1 MTLLRY
7 ARLLAQGSVILV
19 ITLLLTEGAFRIFHQ
34 IRPSFIFSSGSYQ
47 QFRPPPFSKDYG
59 FRLNSL
65 GFKDLEPDPS
75 HTGPRVVALGDSFA
89 YGVVPYDSNYLTL
102 LDELLDTEKESV
114 EVVNMGIPRLD
125 VKDYQQ
131 LLVDEALALEP
142 DLVVIGFFAGNDFHI
157 RPRNEA
163 RHRWLVADFFRYLFV
178 ILPKQRVGF
187 HPTDYHDN
195 QPTFLEEVFLELRAG
210 AAQQFLP
217 SSRMMERNLPAIVSI
232 FGEMQAAAQRQGCRF
247 LVTLLPDELQV
258 DRDLQERIAAK
269 IGFEGHIPWERPN
282 TELAQALE
290 DAGIPVLD
298 LLPAFV
304 AAGRH
309 ERLYKPRDT
318 HWNRAGNRLAAET
331 IARHLIRSEVLD
343 RRSH

>member
-7 ARLLAQGSVILV
+7 ARLLGQGLVILW

-34 IRPSFIFSSGSYQ
+34 FRPSFIFSSDSYQ

-75 HTGPRVVALGDSFA
+75 HDGPRIVALGDSFA

-102 LDELLDTEKESV
+102 LDDLLDTETVSV

-125 VKDYQQ
+125 AKDYQQ
-131 LLVDEALALEP
+131 VLVEEALALEP
-142 DLVVIGFFAGNDFHI
+142 DLVVVGFFVGNDFHI
-157 RPRNEA
+157 RPRNTS
-163 RHRWLVADFFRYLFV
+163 RRRWLVADFFRYLFV

-187 HPTDYHDN
+187 HPTDYHDS

-217 SSRMMERNLPAIVSI
+217 SSRMVEQNLSAIVSI
-232 FGEMQAAAQRQGCRF
+232 FGEMQAATQRRGCRF

-258 DRDLQERIAAK
+258 DRDLQERITAR
-269 IGFEGHIPWERPN
+269 IGFEGHIPWEKPN
-282 TELAQALE
+282 IELAQALE
-290 DAGIPVLD
+290 NAGIPVLD
-298 LLPAFV
+298 LLPAFIE
-304 AAGRH
+304 AGRR

-331 IARHLIRSEVLD
+331 IARHLIRTGI
-343 RRSH
+343 